1 MHWTGA
7 QSGGVPPRDP
17 TKLAVR
23 VADMM
28 KEPDR
33 DMSVSEH
40 DGVQRP
46 QPDGIVVSVCTTCKS
61 SSADGGSPGQDL
73 LGATREAI
81 SGASNVTVRAVQCL
95 GVCKRPATVAVTAPD
110 GYTFIFGDLQ
120 TESGAAA
127 IASFIEAYPQ
137 ANFGLVPWR
146 ERAEVL
152 RRGLVA
158 RIPPAAWSPE
168 DGRPPK

>member
-1 MHWTGA
+1 
-7 QSGGVPPRDP
+7 
-17 TKLAVR
+17 
-23 VADMM
+23 MM

-33 DMSVSEH
+33 DMTVSEH
-40 DGVQRP
+40 DDIQRP
-46 QPDGIVVSVCTTCKS
+46 QPDCIVVSVCTTCKS
-61 SSADGGSPGQDL
+61 STGDGDLPGQSL
-73 LGATREAI
+73 LAATRKAI
-81 SGASNVTVRAVQCL
+81 GDASNVTIRAVQCL

-120 TESGAAA
+120 TESGATA

-137 ANFGLVPWR
+137 AKFGLVPWR
-146 ERAEVL
+146 ERAEAL
-152 RRGLVA
+152 RRGMIA

>member
-1 MHWTGA
+1 ME
-7 QSGGVPPRDP
+7 RDN
-17 TKLAVR
+17 L
-23 VADMM
+23 
-28 KEPDR
+28 
-33 DMSVSEH
+33 VSEY
-40 DGVQRP
+40 DEQPRLP
-46 QPDGIVVSVCTTCKS
+46 QADGIVISVCTTCKS
-61 SSADGGSPGQDL
+61 PAGETGLPGQDL
-73 LGATREAI
+73 LAATKAAMGDSRGV
-81 SGASNVTVRAVQCL
+81 SVRAVQCL

-127 IASFIEAYPQ
+127 IASFANAYPQ

-152 RRGLVA
+152 RKGLIA
-158 RIPPAAWSPE
+158 RIPPVTWSPE